1 MPSYTID
8 IVPVPKPRMT
18 QRDRW
23 KQRPVVKNYHAFCD
37 ELRLLLPLPMRRPML
52 DQAIHEL
59 DLTFHIPMPEK
70 SWSKKKRAE
79 LEGKPH
85 QQKPDIDNLLKAWM
99 DCLYRNDQVIWKV
112 SASKLWS
119 VKGAIEVRL

>member
-1 MPSYTID
+1 MSSHTID

-23 KQRPVVKNYHAFCD
+23 KQRPIVKKYHAFCD
-37 ELRLLLPLPMRRPML
+37 ELRLLLPLKMKRPML
-52 DQAIHEL
+52 DQKIYEL
-59 DLTFHIPMPEK
+59 DLTFHIPMSP

-99 DCLYRNDQVIWKV
+99 DALYRNDAVIWKV

>member
-23 KQRPVVKNYHAFCD
+23 KQRPIVKKYHTFCD

-52 DQAIHEL
+52 DQKIHEL
-59 DLTFHIPMPEK
+59 DLTFHIPMSA

-112 SASKLWS
+112 SVSKLWS

>member
-1 MPSYTID
+1 MPSYLID

-23 KQRPVVKNYHAFCD
+23 KQRPIVKKYHVFCD

-52 DQAIHEL
+52 NQAIHEL

>member
-8 IVPVPKPRMT
+8 IVPVPKPRRT
-18 QRDRW
+18 QRDRG

-59 DLTFHIPMPEK
+59 DLTFHIPMSA

-112 SASKLWS
+112 SVSKLWS

>member
-23 KQRPVVKNYHAFCD
+23 KQRPIVKKYHAFCD
-37 ELRLLLPLPMRRPML
+37 ELRLLLPML

-59 DLTFHIPMPEK
+59 DLTFHIPMSA

-112 SASKLWS
+112 SVSKLWS

>member
-1 MPSYTID
+1 MLDESIHEID
-8 IVPVPKPRMT
+8 I
-18 QRDRW
+18 
-23 KQRPVVKNYHAFCD
+23 
-37 ELRLLLPLPMRRPML
+37 
-52 DQAIHEL
+52 
-59 DLTFHIPMPEK
+59 TFHIPMSP

-99 DCLYRNDQVIWKV
+99 DCLYRNDAVIWKV

-119 VKGAIEVRL
+119 VKGCIEVRL